1 MRTSIRVI
9 LMIVLLF
16 GLITL
21 LSCSLHS
28 ANSANRSQD
37 HIYSV
42 MQKLTDDAKTEYL
55 ANLAFN
61 PTLTGTITYRF
72 VIAKDGSVSN
82 ASIVKDTTGDGVL
95 GNMIL
100 ALIEELDFGPSDR
113 EETHVVY
120 PFSFSTTD

>member
-1 MRTSIRVI
+1 MNSSIRVI
-9 LMIVLLF
+9 LTAVLLF

-21 LSCSLHS
+21 VSCSLLP
-28 ANSANRSQD
+28 ANSANRTSD
-37 HIYSV
+37 HIYKV

-61 PTLTGTITYRF
+61 PMLSGTITYRF
-72 VIAKDGSVSN
+72 VIAKNGTVIN
-82 ASIVKDTTGDGVL
+82 ASIVKDTTGDAVL

-100 ALIEELDFGPSDR
+100 ALIENLDFGPSDR